1 MGFLIPLKHRSSVF
15 QLPSHHCRQKD
26 SIRVIASMGRTR
38 NVNMKTRSP
47 KLQFVALAV
56 GGGALMTIVG
66 VSLYR
71 KSVYPHGHRPAA
83 LLSMY
88 LDLRNYAADHDG
100 NFPVSAK
107 GGLDALQQLYPQ
119 YAAGIELAGISGDGE
134 ATVAA
139 LSHGAPLDPS
149 LTSWVYAQG
158 LRVDDEP
165 DLALLWESKGGL
177 YPNGRRN
184 EFGGHAVVLVGSD
197 ITNVPSVNWDEYL
210 KQQEQRRNAVLSKR
224 APRTNV
230 PPSAA
235 H

>member
-1 MGFLIPLKHRSSVF
+1 
-15 QLPSHHCRQKD
+15 
-26 SIRVIASMGRTR
+26 
-38 NVNMKTRSP
+38 MKTFSSNLRI
-47 KLQFVALAV
+47 LALAV
-56 GGGALMTIVG
+56 VAGAVLAVVG

-71 KSVYPHGHRPAA
+71 KSDYPQGHRPAA

-100 NFPVSAK
+100 NFPVSEK

-119 YAAGIELAGISGDGE
+119 YAAAVELAGISGDVE
-134 ATVAA
+134 ATAAA
-139 LSHGAPLDPS
+139 LKRGSALNPS

-158 LRVDDEP
+158 LRIDDEP

-177 YPNGRRN
+177 YPDGRRN

-197 ITNVPSVNWDEYL
+197 ITNVPAMDWDNYL
-210 KQQEQRRNAVLSKR
+210 KQQEQRRNLAQSKR
-224 APRTNV
+224 TAQTHA

>member
-1 MGFLIPLKHRSSVF
+1 MIDGMSR
-15 QLPSHHCRQKD
+15 D
-26 SIRVIASMGRTR
+26 DD
-38 NVNMKTRSP
+38 MKTLSP
-47 KLQFVALAV
+47 KLQVVALAV
-56 GGGALMTIVG
+56 VAGALMTIVG

-71 KSVYPHGHRPAA
+71 KSVYPHGHHPAA

-100 NFPVSAK
+100 NFPVSTK

-119 YAAGIELAGISGDGE
+119 YAAGIELAGISGDGD

-139 LSHGAPLDPS
+139 LSHGSPLNPS

-158 LRVDDEP
+158 LRVDDDP

-177 YPNGRRN
+177 SPNGRRN
-184 EFGGHAVVLVGSD
+184 EFGGHAVVLVSSD
-197 ITNVPSVNWDEYL
+197 ITNVPAVDWDEYL

-224 APRTNV
+224 AARTNA

>member
-1 MGFLIPLKHRSSVF
+1 
-15 QLPSHHCRQKD
+15 
-26 SIRVIASMGRTR
+26 MGRPTIG
-38 NVNMKTRSP
+38 NMKTLSP
-47 KLQFVALAV
+47 KPQIVARAV
-56 GGGALMTIVG
+56 FGGALLTVIG
-66 VSLYR
+66 VFLYQ
-71 KSVYPHGHRPAA
+71 KSVYPHGHRAAA

-139 LSHGAPLDPS
+139 LSHGSPLDPS

-158 LRVDDEP
+158 LRVDDDP
-165 DLALLWESKGGL
+165 DLTLLWESKGGL

-197 ITNVPSVNWDEYL
+197 ITNVPAVDWDNYL
-210 KQQEQRRNAVLSKR
+210 KQQEQRRDAVLSKR

>member
-1 MGFLIPLKHRSSVF
+1 MSR
-15 QLPSHHCRQKD
+15 D
-26 SIRVIASMGRTR
+26 DD
-38 NVNMKTRSP
+38 MKTLSP
-47 KLQFVALAV
+47 NLQVVALAV
-56 GGGALMTIVG
+56 VAGALMTIVG

-71 KSVYPHGHRPAA
+71 KSVYPHGHHPAA

-100 NFPVSAK
+100 NFPVSTK

-119 YAAGIELAGISGDGE
+119 YAAGIELAGISGDGD

-139 LSHGAPLDPS
+139 LSHGSPLNPS

-158 LRVDDEP
+158 LRVDDDP

-177 YPNGRRN
+177 SPNGRRN
-184 EFGGHAVVLVGSD
+184 EFGGHAVVLVGSEV
-197 ITNVPSVNWDEYL
+197 TNAPAVDWDEYL
-210 KQQEQRRNAVLSKR
+210 KEQEQRRNAVQSKR
-224 APRTNV
+224 AARTNA
-230 PPSAA
+230 PPTPS

>member
-1 MGFLIPLKHRSSVF
+1 MGIFWSKVQVAALTVVAGAALTVIGVFLH
-15 QLPSHHCRQKD
+15 Q
-26 SIRVIASMGRTR
+26 
-38 NVNMKTRSP
+38 
-47 KLQFVALAV
+47 
-56 GGGALMTIVG
+56 
-66 VSLYR
+66 

-88 LDLRNYAADHDG
+88 LVLRNYAADHDG

-107 GGLDALQQLYPQ
+107 GGLDALRQLYPR

-139 LSHGAPLDPS
+139 LSHGSPLDPS

-158 LRVDDEP
+158 LRVDDDP

-197 ITNVPSVNWDEYL
+197 ITNVPAMDWDNYL
-210 KQQEQRRNAVLSKR
+210 QQQAQRRNAVLSKR
-224 APRTNV
+224 AALTNV
-230 PPSAA
+230 APSAA

>member
-1 MGFLIPLKHRSSVF
+1 
-15 QLPSHHCRQKD
+15 
-26 SIRVIASMGRTR
+26 
-38 NVNMKTRSP
+38 MKTLLP
-47 KLQFVALAV
+47 KLQVVALAV
-56 GGGALMTIVG
+56 VAGGVMTVVG

-88 LDLRNYAADHDG
+88 MDLRNYAAEHDG
-100 NFPVSAK
+100 NFPVSTK

-119 YAAGIELAGISGDGE
+119 YATGIELAGISGDGE

-139 LSHGAPLDPS
+139 LSHGSPLDPS

-158 LRVDDEP
+158 LRVDDDP

-177 YPNGRRN
+177 SPNGRRN

-197 ITNVPSVNWDEYL
+197 ITNVPAMDWDNYL
-210 KQQEQRRNAVLSKR
+210 KEQEQRRNAVQSKR
-224 APRTNV
+224 AARTTA
-230 PPSAA
+230 PPSGA

>member
-1 MGFLIPLKHRSSVF
+1 MRRPTIG
-15 QLPSHHCRQKD
+15 
-26 SIRVIASMGRTR
+26 
-38 NVNMKTRSP
+38 NMKTLSP

-139 LSHGAPLDPS
+139 LSHGSPLDPS

-197 ITNVPSVNWDEYL
+197 ITNVPAVNWDEYL

-224 APRTNV
+224 APRTTV